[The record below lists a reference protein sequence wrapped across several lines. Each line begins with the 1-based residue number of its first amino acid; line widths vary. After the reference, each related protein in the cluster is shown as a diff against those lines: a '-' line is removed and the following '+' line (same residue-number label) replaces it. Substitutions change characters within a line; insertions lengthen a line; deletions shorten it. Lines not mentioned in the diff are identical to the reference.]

1 MTAQH
6 SSCTT
11 MLVGKKASIDGT
23 IMIARNEDFKTAWP
37 KKFIVHPHGD
47 LDANFVSKD
56 SGLKLTLPTP
66 SFKYT
71 ATPEWTDRDGLM
83 EEDGI
88 NEYHVAMSATES
100 TESNQ
105 LVLGFDPLVKDGLN
119 EDAML
124 TVVLPFVKTARE
136 GVQRLGD
143 LIAKY
148 GSGESNG
155 VLFAD
160 DEEAWYFENGSG
172 HYWVA
177 QRVPDDSYAVIANQI
192 SLQEIDFNDPDN
204 FMFHP
209 GIQKFVADH
218 HLNPNPDSFNFR
230 DIFGTHER
238 FDATYNTCRVWYGH
252 RLFNPTLAA
261 NENPDSDHLP
271 LFLKPEKKLSVLD
284 VQKYLS
290 SHYQGTPY
298 DPVGILG
305 TETTRHLYR
314 PISIAKTQESHVL
327 QLGRPHGNDI
337 HWLALGVPSES
348 SYLPFFAD
356 ITDTPEAYKHGRL
369 PASYNSAYW
378 VFKTASSLVDTH
390 YHDFLTPL
398 EDIQKEARSGAIAMV
413 QKADQEVANL
423 NQQDRAAYL
432 TKASTDFANQTLH
445 KYRQLSL
452 QLIEQMTADNPLN
465 FATKENL

>member
-1 MTAQH
+1 MNEH

-11 MLVGKKASIDGT
+11 MLVGKKASIDGS
-23 IMIARNEDFKTAWP
+23 IMIARNEDFRTSWP
-37 KKFIVHPHGD
+37 KKFIVHQRGD
-47 LDANFVSKD
+47 LPAEFVSKD
-56 SGLKLTLPTP
+56 SGLKLNLPTP

-71 ATPEWTDRDGLM
+71 ATPEWTDKNGLM

-105 LVLGFDPLVKDGLN
+105 LVLGFDPLVEHGLN
-119 EDAML
+119 EDAMV

-136 GVQRLGD
+136 AVQRLGD

-148 GSGESNG
+148 GTGESNG

-160 DEEAWYFENGSG
+160 DDEAWYFENGSG

-177 QRVPDDSYAVIANQI
+177 QRVPDDSYAVIANQM

-209 GIQKFVADH
+209 GIQKFVEDH
-218 HLNPNPDSFNFR
+218 HLNPHPGTFNFR

-252 RLFNPTLAA
+252 HLFNPESTMD
-261 NENPDSDHLP
+261 ETPDSDHLG

-314 PISIAKTQESHVL
+314 PISIAKTQESHIL
-327 QLGRPHGNDI
+327 QMGRPNSNDI

-356 ITDTPEAYKHGRL
+356 ILDTPEAYKHGRL
-369 PASYNSAYW
+369 PASFNSAYW
-378 VFKTASSLVDTH
+378 VFKTTSTLVDTH
-390 YHDFLTPL
+390 YHDFLPAL
-398 EDIQKEARSGAIAMV
+398 EDIQKSVRSKSLALV
-413 QKADQEVANL
+413 DQADQAISGMDDK
-423 NQQDRAAYL
+423 QRAEYL
-432 TKASTDFANQTLH
+432 TKQSTDFANGVLH
-445 KYRQLSL
+445 QYRQLSL
-452 QLIEQMTADNPLN
+452 QLIEKMTGDNPLN